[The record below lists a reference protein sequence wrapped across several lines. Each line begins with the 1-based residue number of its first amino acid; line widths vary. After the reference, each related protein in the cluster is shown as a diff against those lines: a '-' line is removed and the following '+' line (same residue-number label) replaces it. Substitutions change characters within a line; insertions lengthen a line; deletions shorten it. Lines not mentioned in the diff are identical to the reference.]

1 MMHCPEQEGQDTH
14 YYGVYVSPQLVIS
27 HQHHIAIF
35 QYWIDIR
42 DQEVVSEGL
51 VLEGPMD
58 LFQNCTSEISQLV
71 GFILLVETADLTRLC
86 NQLKLTI

>member
-1 MMHCPEQEGQDTH
+1 
-14 YYGVYVSPQLVIS
+14 
-27 HQHHIAIF
+27 
-35 QYWIDIR
+35 
-42 DQEVVSEGL
+42 
-51 VLEGPMD
+51 MD